1 MGIVLQSVILYF
13 SINYKPYTIMKK
25 VLFLTMLATL
35 TFACSDDDNNDT
47 DQSASGCLVCSL
59 TIEGTTDSDEICNE
73 DGEAL
78 DDGNTKGVDYDE
90 YIQLRRDAGY
100 TCE

>member
-1 MGIVLQSVILYF
+1 
-13 SINYKPYTIMKK
+13 MKK
-25 VLFLTMLATL
+25 VLFFTAIAAVTLA
-35 TFACSDDDNNDT
+35 ACSDDDNNNNNQAD
-47 DQSASGCLVCSL
+47 SGCLTCSL

-78 DDGNTKGVDYDE
+78 DDGNPTGVDYDD

-100 TCE
+100 TCQ